1 MNGRTLENSIRSRLA
16 KESFFID
23 SLTKKSIIYNRVLFK
38 TRRNYYSE
46 HGWRLLSQHYAAFL
60 YSLEKEFRLISISD
74 DKMRELKQYAKR
86 YVYIMTDYV
95 LTKYD
100 IEMFN
105 YTSELLV
112 LYLNKVKGYKR
123 VRNRRPKV
131 LVDNKMP
138 GL

>member
-1 MNGRTLENSIRSRLA
+1 MKERTLENSIGSKLA
-16 KESFFID
+16 KETFFID

-38 TRRNYYSE
+38 TKRNYYSE

-60 YSLEKEFRLISISD
+60 YSLEKELGLISISE
-74 DKMRELKQYAKR
+74 DKMKELKQYAKR
-86 YVYIMTDYV
+86 YVYIMEPYV

-100 IEMFN
+100 MYMFN

-112 LYLNKVKGYKR
+112 LYLNRVKGYKR
-123 VRNRRPKV
+123 VRKRRPKV
-131 LVDNKMP
+131 LIDNKMP